1 MELSIFEKNKLTL
14 PPELWEDV
22 EQPEDDQV
30 NQEEIAV
37 VSDDDDGEDYSD
49 DDDDMETDDDD
60 SGSDE
65 DVDDIE
71 DWAVPVVFVVD
82 RHFVSIICLSNLL

>member
-22 EQPEDDQV
+22 EQPDDDQI

-37 VSDDDDGEDYSD
+37 VSDDDGEEYSD
-49 DDDDMETDDDD
+49 EDDMETDDDE

-65 DVDDIE
+65 DVSDIE
-71 DWAVPVVFVVD
+71 DWTVLVVFVVD